1 MGTVGDEVV
10 RRINA
15 IEASL
20 DDLQNRLNS
29 GNTGNPDAG
38 FPMPPSASN
47 RVAMDQLAEI
57 RRRLE
62 GLENNPNGTTR
73 LAGVGGPWLH
83 ES

>member
-15 IEASL
+15 LEASL
-20 DDLQNRLNS
+20 DDLQNQLNA
-29 GNTGNPDAG
+29 GNAGTPDSG

-62 GLENNPNGTTR
+62 GLESNPFGTTR
-73 LAGVGGPWLH
+73 TSGVGAAIL
-83 ES
+83 